1 MSLPQDP
8 SSGKDQR
15 VDLAIQGPNSLAIL
29 QSLTEDEKLREKLAR
44 ISRTEFIETELAG
57 MELIVSRTGY
67 TGEDIA
73 YELYLHPDNAPRMW
87 NLLLEKGR
95 DYDLKPAGLAA
106 RDSTRT
112 EAGLPLH
119 GHDLAGP
126 YNISP
131 IEAGFGSYVKF
142 HKPYFI
148 GRKTLLE
155 KEATRNMELLRFRM
169 DEKGVRM
176 AKLGDPVV
184 DKRGKYIGRVTS
196 CALDTEGFQVGLAY
210 VDQKYNR
217 EGVQIGIIPLPHD
230 KVPPTKPVEEL
241 SLGDKMLLQEW
252 ATVLTR
258 FPVAEE

>member
-1 MSLPQDP
+1 
-8 SSGKDQR
+8 
-15 VDLAIQGPNSLAIL
+15 
-29 QSLTEDEKLREKLAR
+29 
-44 ISRTEFIETELAG
+44 

-95 DYDLKPAGLAA
+95 DYGLKPAGLAA

-126 YNISP
+126 YQISP

-148 GRKTLLE
+148 GRRALLE
-155 KEATRNMELLRFRM
+155 KEAARKMEVLRFRM
-169 DEKGVRM
+169 NERGVRM

-196 CALDTEGFQVGLAY
+196 CALDTEGFQIGLAY
-210 VDQKYNR
+210 VDRKYNR
-217 EGVQIGIIPLPHD
+217 EGTPIGIIPLPHT
-230 KVPPTKPVEEL
+230 KIPPTKPVEEMA
-241 SLGDKMLLQEW
+241 LGDKMLLHER
-252 ATVLTR
+252 ATVLPR
-258 FPVAEE
+258 FPVEEE